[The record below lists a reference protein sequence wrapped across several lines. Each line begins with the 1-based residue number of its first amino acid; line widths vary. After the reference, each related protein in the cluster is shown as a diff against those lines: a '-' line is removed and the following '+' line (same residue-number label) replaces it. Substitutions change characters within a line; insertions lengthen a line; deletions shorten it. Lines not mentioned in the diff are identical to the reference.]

1 MRALSLICGYRAK
14 AARTRGERRA
24 DCTAA
29 RRSGRALAS
38 RARLDCSQRV
48 SFVIQS
54 FAMAGRG
61 ARAPRIR
68 QPAHRV
74 PRRHTV
80 DAVAAAD
87 ADPSNQNRPYSSVEI
102 PRHRV
107 AVIGTLVDL
116 LEWPEAIQRI
126 ADWGRAGESRYVV
139 ACNVHT
145 TVTAAFDPG
154 FQRVVNAADMTT
166 SDGAPVT
173 WMLRQLGKPLQRRI
187 NGPDLMWRYLK
198 TEAPQHGK
206 VFLYG
211 GTAETLALLRARIEA
226 EFPGI
231 ELVGTYSPPFRPP
244 TPEEDL
250 ADAARINA
258 SGAHVVFVGLG
269 CPKQE
274 AWMARQRGQVNAVM
288 LGVGAAFDYL
298 AGVQAR
304 APQWMRRNGLEWL
317 YRMASEPRRLWRRY
331 VFTNVPF
338 LFMVGGQ
345 WLGSRLTG
353 ARPAAVAPVPAPTAA
368 QATGQA
374 AVKKPADAANTASTA
389 ADPTR
394 DPRMQS

>member
-1 MRALSLICGYRAK
+1 MRALSLIRGYRAK
-14 AARTRGERRA
+14 AARTRGGRRA
-24 DCTAA
+24 DCTAS
-29 RRSGRALAS
+29 RCSGEVRTPS
-38 RARLDCSQRV
+38 EGLDGGQQIW
-48 SFVIQS
+48 FVIQS
-54 FAMAGRG
+54 SPIPGRG
-61 ARAPRIR
+61 FPWLGIGRLRR
-68 QPAHRV
+68 GGQP
-74 PRRHTV
+74 PQTV

-87 ADPSNQNRPYSSVEI
+87 AGPTNQNRPYSSVEI

-126 ADWGRAGESRYVV
+126 AEWGRAGESRYVV

-145 TVTAAFDPG
+145 TVTAAFDPC
-154 FQRVVNAADMTT
+154 FQRVVNTADMTT

-338 LFMVGGQ
+338 LFMAGGQ

-353 ARPAAVAPVPAPTAA
+353 ARPAASAPVPTAA

-374 AVKKPADAANTASTA
+374 AVKKPADAENTASTA

>member
-1 MRALSLICGYRAK
+1 MRALSLSRGYRAK
-14 AARTRGERRA
+14 AARTRGGRRA
-24 DCTAA
+24 DCTAS
-29 RRSGRALAS
+29 RCSGEVRTPS
-38 RARLDCSQRV
+38 EGLDGGQQIW
-48 SFVIQS
+48 FVIQS
-54 FAMAGRG
+54 SPIPCRGLPGLGIGRLRRG
-61 ARAPRIR
+61 V
-68 QPAHRV
+68 QP
-74 PRRHTV
+74 PQTV

-87 ADPSNQNRPYSSVEI
+87 AGRPNQNKPYSSVEI

-244 TPEEDL
+244 THEEDL

-338 LFMVGGQ
+338 LLMAGGQ

-353 ARPAAVAPVPAPTAA
+353 ARPAAVPPVAVVQHPEPARPAAAAPAA
-368 QATGQA
+368 E
-374 AVKKPADAANTASTA
+374 PPPDAA
-389 ADPTR
+389 R
-394 DPRMQS
+394 DPRTQY